1 MNLKPDDSWKWYYD
15 KDYDRMMLEV
25 NGGMLFC
32 SQFCGRTLNSDAL
45 EPHSFCV
52 EDAVTFYQ
60 FFECIQLLQLE
71 KALEARLLLNSL
83 VACRYLKP
91 LMPKSWH
98 FIPQSD
104 AWRPEFCTLVEATT
118 LGQQKITLLVIEANP
133 AASLCVIAQ
142 PEILIGDKIVYL
154 GDAMKIMNNRL
165 LPYAPAKVIC
175 YDKAV

>member
-15 KDYDRMMLEV
+15 NDYDRMMLEL

-32 SQFCGRTLNSDAL
+32 SRFCGRTLNPDAL

-52 EDAVTFYQ
+52 DDAATFYQ
-60 FFECIQLLQLE
+60 FYDCIQVLE
-71 KALEARLLLNSL
+71 LEQELAARLLLNSL

-98 FIPQSD
+98 FILQSND
-104 AWRPEFCTLVEATT
+104 WTPEFSTLVEATT
-118 LGQQKITLLVIEANP
+118 FGQQKITLLVVEANES
-133 AASLCVIAQ
+133 ASLCVIA
-142 PEILIGDKIVYL
+142 EAETVIGDKTVYL

-165 LPYAPAKVIC
+165 VPYAPAKEFC
-175 YDKAV
+175 YDQAV